1 MRRSTCYV
9 IWTDGSRNHFSFSYD
24 GDELAGASSYN
35 EFVLRKCLQIF
46 PGRCR
51 EEMKWVI
58 KE

>member
-1 MRRSTCYV
+1 MRSTCYV
-9 IWTDGSRNHFSFSYD
+9 IWTDGSRNHFSFPYEN
-24 GDELAGASSYN
+24 DELSGFPSFN

-46 PGRCR
+46 PRRTR